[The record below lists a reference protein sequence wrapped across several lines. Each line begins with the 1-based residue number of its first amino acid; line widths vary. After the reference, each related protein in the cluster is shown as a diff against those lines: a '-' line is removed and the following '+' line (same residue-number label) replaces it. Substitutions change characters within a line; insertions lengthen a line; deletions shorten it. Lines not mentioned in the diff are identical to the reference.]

1 MSPFTENARY
11 LSLGTW
17 RRNGLLVPT
26 PVWFAPSGAA
36 LYAFSAGN
44 SGKVKRLR
52 NSSRA
57 CVAHCDWRGTL
68 LGEWH
73 PAQAFLVSDAHERD
87 VAFRAIRRK
96 YGWQMLVVDLG
107 ARMAGT
113 MASRAVIRIEAAA
126 P

>member
-1 MSPFTENARY
+1 MNPFTENTRY

-26 PVWFAPSGAA
+26 PVWFAPSGNA

-57 CVAHCDWRGTL
+57 CVALCDWRGTL

-73 PAQAFLVSDAHERD
+73 PAQAFLVSDAQERAA
-87 VAFRAIRRK
+87 AFRAIRAK
-96 YGWQMLVVDLG
+96 YGWQMQVVDLG
-107 ARMAGT
+107 AWIAGT
-113 MASRAVIRIEAAA
+113 LASRAVIRIEPAA